1 MIDPFVQYVVSAA
14 AIVTAA
20 ATTGTFAAALAVYQL
35 AKQHERTLH
44 GSEQND
50 AWDGLVEMVTT
61 HREALEEEGTL

>member
-20 ATTGTFAAALAVYQL
+20 ATTGTCAAAVTVYQL

-44 GSEQND
+44 GSEQNE
-50 AWDGLVEMVTT
+50 AWDGLVAMVTA
-61 HREALEEEGTL
+61 HREALEEEGAL